1 MKIHPF
7 SVLTAAAVVEN
18 LNRYEREGSYEQ
30 VVGQFEA
37 AQAAQQTLLP
47 KKTCRSL
54 TDTRAA

>member
-47 KKTCRSL
+47 KKPV
-54 TDTRAA
+54 DH